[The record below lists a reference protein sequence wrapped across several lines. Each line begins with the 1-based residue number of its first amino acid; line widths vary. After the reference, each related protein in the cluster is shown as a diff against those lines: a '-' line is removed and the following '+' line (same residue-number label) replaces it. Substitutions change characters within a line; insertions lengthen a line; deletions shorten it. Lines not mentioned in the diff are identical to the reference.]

1 MQSSRLLILA
11 TVGLMVGA
19 CSTQP
24 PWFAEAEKPATLA
37 KQSVHSTRPP
47 TVRAPR
53 VLTTLEHS
61 YRLDAGD
68 RVRVIVSGQDSLSN
82 SYDVD
87 TTGSIAIP
95 TVGTVSARGLNTVQ
109 LSSAIARRLKQ
120 ANVRDP
126 QVAVQVETYRPFS
139 IRGDVANPGQY
150 PYVNNMTTETAIA
163 IAGGLKSHADK
174 KSVTI
179 SSGDPDAA
187 PSESRLD
194 SAVHPG
200 ETVTVTEEQ

>member
-1 MQSSRLLILA
+1 MRSSRLLILA
-11 TVGLMVGA
+11 SVGFMVGA

-24 PWFAEAEKPATLA
+24 PWVAEAETPATTP
-37 KQSVHSTRPP
+37 KQPVHSTRPP
-47 TVRAPR
+47 TVSAPR
-53 VLTTLEHS
+53 VATTQEHS

-82 SYDVD
+82 AYDVD

-95 TVGTVSARGLNTVQ
+95 TVGAVPARGLNTVQ

-139 IRGDVANPGQY
+139 IRGDVTNPGQY

-179 SSGDPDAA
+179 SNGDPDAE
-187 PSESRLD
+187 PSASPPD

-200 ETVTVTEEQ
+200 DTVTVTEEQ